1 MIRRKV
7 ILESDS
13 FEMEEAYNDLCNRFQ
28 KSGSYTELDRRS
40 KRSAEQSVY
49 LQSDLEGMFKV
60 SVTSRYVSI
69 IHITFYSTPSKWILK
84 NIEEYNN
91 WLDDYAEAYG
101 L

>member
-1 MIRRKV
+1 
-7 ILESDS
+7 
-13 FEMEEAYNDLCNRFQ
+13 
-28 KSGSYTELDRRS
+28 
-40 KRSAEQSVY
+40 
-49 LQSDLEGMFKV
+49 MFKV